1 MSGMNEQNQ
10 TSEGAPVEQHRPV
23 AFCQH
28 CGKPLDG
35 ESKRVVGA
43 AVYCEPC
50 LAARLAGAP
59 AGSGP
64 GRAYGPIYVG
74 GTINGVPIST
84 GQPNPGL
91 AALLGLIPGVGAMYN
106 EQYAKGIV
114 HLVIFAVLVSFS
126 HVTGIFV
133 LFVFGWLAYMSI
145 EAHHTAKARRDGT
158 PLPNPFGFNDIGER
172 MGFGKAWP
180 GAPDVGAVA
189 RDAAQAAATGF
200 GSIHTGFAPGPV
212 PSSGTGTAAPPP
224 RTAASDPAA
233 AAGASWGA
241 PVEAYPAVAGAP
253 YASAAYAPPSYAQA
267 YAQSYSQ
274 GHPYQYGTQS
284 AYGAPFVP
292 PAGSIPPISP
302 MVPVPNRF
310 PAGAIWLIG
319 LGTFFLLG
327 TTGIFRHVSPGIIVG
342 SVLIGLAVWLFL
354 RLMTD
359 TGLGLGDDGTPGYRL
374 RLLRAL
380 RPSVW
385 LMLFGVLSVLND
397 LHWVRWEY
405 SWPWIIIVAGV
416 MMLLNRAAYNSA
428 AAVMYVPTSPAA
440 ATAEPPTPGSVNEPA
455 EHTEHDHPQ
464 GGN

>member
-1 MSGMNEQNQ
+1 MNGMHENDQ
-10 TSEGAPVEQHRPV
+10 TVPGELPEPSKPV

-28 CGKPLDG
+28 CGKALDV
-35 ESKRVVGA
+35 ETRRVVGT

-50 LAARLAGAP
+50 LAARLSGSTAYPGSAAPGGYVPVNGGGIPMP
-59 AGSGP
+59 AGE
-64 GRAYGPIYVG
+64 
-74 GTINGVPIST
+74 
-84 GQPNPGL
+84 PNPGL

-106 EQYAKGIV
+106 GQYTKGIV

-126 HVTGIFV
+126 HVTGIFI

-180 GAPDVGAVA
+180 GTPDVAGAA
-189 RDAAQAAATGF
+189 RDAAQAAAAGF
-200 GSIHTGFAPGPV
+200 GSVHTSFAPGSV
-212 PSSGTGTAAPPP
+212 PGAGPAGATAAPV
-224 RTAASDPAA
+224 RDPAVA
-233 AAGASWGA
+233 DASWGA
-241 PVEAYPAVAGAP
+241 AVGAYPPMPGPGVPLGGTAYPAPVYGQAF
-253 YASAAYAPPSYAQA
+253 AQG
-267 YAQSYSQ
+267 YSPA
-274 GHPYQYGTQS
+274 HPYQYGTQA

-292 PAGSIPPISP
+292 PAGPLPSP
-302 MVPVPNRF
+302 VPVVAPNRF

-327 TTGIFRHVSPGIIVG
+327 TTGIFRHVSAGIFVG
-342 SVLIGLAVWLFL
+342 ALLIGLAVWLFL

-385 LMLFGVLSVLND
+385 LMLFGVLSLLND
-397 LHWVRWEY
+397 LHWLRWEY
-405 SWPWIIIVAGV
+405 SWPWLIILAGV

-428 AAVMYVPTSPAA
+428 AMAAMYAPAA
-440 ATAEPPTPGSVNEPA
+440 VAAPEPPGAAAVASP
-455 EHTEHDHPQ
+455 EHTDPENPERGH
-464 GGN
+464 